1 LADATCPATGS
12 RHAANAVVEHLWE
25 NEGEITMLGSR
36 GAAAAAVSRP
46 AGQLLRAT
54 GVGKKID
61 EAVLLLPTNVELGA
75 ARCVVLRGPNG
86 SGKTTLLRILAG
98 TLPPSEGEA
107 TLDGSP
113 VDERHEATRTA
124 IAALIGAPA
133 TYRDLTL
140 VDHLVLIDSTWGH
153 AGPRADE
160 RSDEILELLEI
171 DHLAERFPHELSS
184 GQQQLFH
191 LSMVLVRP
199 SSILILDEPE
209 QRLDTDKRGLLTQ
222 ILLDRKA
229 DGSSLVVACHDPAMT
244 EALADTI
251 VDIQPA

>member
-1 LADATCPATGS
+1 
-12 RHAANAVVEHLWE
+12 
-25 NEGEITMLGSR
+25 MLGRRS
-36 GAAAAAVSRP
+36 AAAPGVGQPDLPEEP
-46 AGQLLRAT
+46 AGHLLRAI
-54 GVGKKID
+54 GASKKID
-61 EAVLLLPTNVELGA
+61 EAVLLLPTDLELGA
-75 ARCVVLRGPNG
+75 AECVVLRGPNG

-98 TLPPSEGEA
+98 TVPPSEGEA

-113 VDERHEATRTA
+113 IDERDDLTRSA

-153 AGPRADE
+153 VGEDAADRA
-160 RSDEILELLEI
+160 DEILELLEI

-209 QRLDTDKRGLLTQ
+209 QRLDTDKRDLLTR

-229 DGSSLVVACHDPAMT
+229 DGSSLLIACHDPAIT
-244 EALADTI
+244 EALADSV
-251 VDIQPA
+251 VDLLLA

>member
-1 LADATCPATGS
+1 
-12 RHAANAVVEHLWE
+12 
-25 NEGEITMLGSR
+25 MLGRR
-36 GAAAAAVSRP
+36 GTTAP
-46 AGQLLRAT
+46 AEPPVREPAKHVLRAS
-54 GVGKKID
+54 GAGKKID
-61 EAVLLLPTNVELGA
+61 EAVLLLPTDVNVGA
-75 ARCVVLRGPNG
+75 GECVVLRGPNG

-98 TLPPSEGEA
+98 TVPPSEGEA

-113 VDERHEATRTA
+113 IDERDDLTRTA

-140 VDHLVLIDSTWGH
+140 VDHLVLIESTWGQV
-153 AGPRADE
+153 GERADD
-160 RSDEILELLEI
+160 RADEILELLEI

-191 LSMVLVRP
+191 LSMVLIRP

-209 QRLDTDKRGLLTQ
+209 QRLDTDKRDLLTR

-229 DGSSLVVACHDPAMT
+229 DGSSMLIACHDPAMT
-244 EALADTI
+244 EALADTV
-251 VDIQPA
+251 VDILLA

>member
-1 LADATCPATGS
+1 
-12 RHAANAVVEHLWE
+12 
-25 NEGEITMLGSR
+25 MLGRR
-36 GAAAAAVSRP
+36 GAAVDAVREP
-46 AGQLLRAT
+46 ARHVLRAT
-54 GVGKKID
+54 GVGKRID
-61 EAVLLLPTNVELGA
+61 EAVLLLPTDVELDTA
-75 ARCVVLRGPNG
+75 ECVVLRGPNG

-98 TLPPSEGEA
+98 TVPPSEGEA

-113 VDERHEATRTA
+113 VDERRDLTRTA

-140 VDHLVLIDSTWGH
+140 ADHLVLIDSTWGN
-153 AGPRADE
+153 GGKRADD
-160 RSDEILELLEI
+160 RPDEILELLEI
-171 DHLAERFPHELSS
+171 DQLAERFPHELSS

-209 QRLDTDKRGLLTQ
+209 QRLDTDKRDLLTR
-222 ILLDRKA
+222 ILLDRKT
-229 DGSSLVVACHDPAMT
+229 DGSGLLIACHDPAMT
-244 EALADTI
+244 EALADTV

>member
-1 LADATCPATGS
+1 MLARRDV
-12 RHAANAVVEHLWE
+12 AVPV
-25 NEGEITMLGSR
+25 
-36 GAAAAAVSRP
+36 P
-46 AGQLLRAT
+46 AGHVLRAT
-54 GVGKKID
+54 GVGKKIE
-61 EAVLLLPTNVELGA
+61 EAVLLLPTDVQLGTA
-75 ARCVVLRGPNG
+75 ECVVLRGPNG

-98 TLPPSEGEA
+98 TVPPSEGEA

-113 VDERHEATRTA
+113 IDERRDLTRTA

-140 VDHLVLIDSTWGH
+140 ADHLVLINSTWSQVGRRA
-153 AGPRADE
+153 AGRPE
-160 RSDEILELLEI
+160 EILELLKI
-171 DHLAERFPHELSS
+171 NHLAERFPHELSS

-209 QRLDTDKRGLLTQ
+209 QRLDTDKRDLLTR

-229 DGSSLVVACHDPAMT
+229 DGSSLLIACHDPEMT
-244 EALADTI
+244 KALADTV
-251 VDIQPA
+251 VDILPA

>member
-1 LADATCPATGS
+1 VREVG
-12 RHAANAVVEHLWE
+12 EH
-25 NEGEITMLGSR
+25 
-36 GAAAAAVSRP
+36 V
-46 AGQLLRAT
+46 LRAI
-54 GVGKKID
+54 GVSKRID
-61 EAVLLLPTNVELGA
+61 EAVLLLPTDVELGTA
-75 ARCVVLRGPNG
+75 ECVVLRGPNG

-98 TLPPSEGEA
+98 ILPPSEGQA
-107 TLDGSP
+107 TLDGST
-113 VDERHEATRTA
+113 VDERHDRTRSA

-140 VDHLVLIDSTWGH
+140 ADHLVLIDSTWGH
-153 AGPRADE
+153 VGERADD
-160 RSDEILELLEI
+160 RADEILELLEI

-209 QRLDTDKRGLLTQ
+209 QRLDTDKRDLLTR

-229 DGSSLVVACHDPAMT
+229 DGTSLLIACHDPTMT
-244 EALADTI
+244 DALADTV
-251 VDIQPA
+251 VDIETA

>member
-1 LADATCPATGS
+1 MTRHRGDALP
-12 RHAANAVVEHLWE
+12 VVSGPVGHEL
-25 NEGEITMLGSR
+25 R
-36 GAAAAAVSRP
+36 AAA
-46 AGQLLRAT
+46 
-54 GVGKKID
+54 VGKKID
-61 EAVLLLPTNVELGA
+61 EAVLLLPTDVELGTA
-75 ARCVVLRGPNG
+75 DCVMLRGPNG

-98 TLPPSEGEA
+98 TMSPSQGEA

-113 VDERHEATRTA
+113 VDERDDSTRTA

-153 AGPRADE
+153 VGEHADA

-191 LSMVLVRP
+191 LAMVFVRP

-209 QRLDTDKRGLLTQ
+209 QRLDPDKRELLTT
-222 ILLDRKA
+222 ILLDRQA
-229 DGSSLVVACHDPAMT
+229 EGTSLVVACHDPAMT
-244 EALADTI
+244 DELADL
-251 VDIQPA
+251 VLDIKPG

>member
-1 LADATCPATGS
+1 
-12 RHAANAVVEHLWE
+12 
-25 NEGEITMLGSR
+25 MLGRRS
-36 GAAAAAVSRP
+36 AAVPVVPGP
-46 AGQLLRAT
+46 ASHVLKAT

-61 EAVLLLPTNVELGA
+61 EAVLLLPTDVELGTA
-75 ARCVVLRGPNG
+75 DCVVLRGPNG

-98 TLPPSEGEA
+98 TMSPSEGEA
-107 TLDGSP
+107 TLDGSL
-113 VDERHEATRTA
+113 VDERDDSTRTA
-124 IAALIGAPA
+124 IAALVGAPA

-153 AGPRADE
+153 AGQGADA

-171 DHLAERFPHELSS
+171 GHLAERFPHELSS

-209 QRLDTDKRGLLTQ
+209 QRLDPDKRDLLTR

-229 DGSSLVVACHDPAMT
+229 DGSGLLIVCHDPAMT
-244 EALADTI
+244 ETLADTV
-251 VDIQPA
+251 VDLQSA

>member
-1 LADATCPATGS
+1 MLRRRGTTAPAVPPVREPA
-12 RHAANAVVEHLWE
+12 RHV
-25 NEGEITMLGSR
+25 
-36 GAAAAAVSRP
+36 
-46 AGQLLRAT
+46 LRAS
-54 GVGKKID
+54 GAGKRID
-61 EAVLLLPTNVELGA
+61 EAVLLLPTDVDVSQGE
-75 ARCVVLRGPNG
+75 CVVLRGPNG

-98 TLPPSEGEA
+98 TVPPSEGEA

-113 VDERHEATRTA
+113 IDERDDPTRTA

-140 VDHLVLIDSTWGH
+140 VNHLVLIGSTWGQV
-153 AGPRADE
+153 GERADD
-160 RSDEILELLEI
+160 RADEILELLEI

-209 QRLDTDKRGLLTQ
+209 QRLDTDKRDLLTR

-229 DGSSLVVACHDPAMT
+229 DGSSMLIACHDPAMT
-244 EALADTI
+244 EALADTV
-251 VDIQPA
+251 VDILMA

>member
-1 LADATCPATGS
+1 
-12 RHAANAVVEHLWE
+12 
-25 NEGEITMLGSR
+25 MLGRR
-36 GAAAAAVSRP
+36 GRTAP
-46 AGQLLRAT
+46 AEPPVREPAKHVLRAL
-54 GVGKKID
+54 GAGKKID
-61 EAVLLLPTNVELGA
+61 EAVLLLPTDVDVGEGE
-75 ARCVVLRGPNG
+75 CVVLRGPNG

-98 TLPPSEGEA
+98 TVPPSEGEA

-113 VDERHEATRTA
+113 IDERDDFTRTA

-140 VDHLVLIDSTWGH
+140 VDHLVLIESTWGH
-153 AGPRADE
+153 VGERADD
-160 RSDEILELLEI
+160 RADEILELLEI

-209 QRLDTDKRGLLTQ
+209 QRLDTDKRDLLTR

-229 DGSSLVVACHDPAMT
+229 DGSSMLIACHDPAMT
-244 EALADTI
+244 EALADTV
-251 VDIQPA
+251 VDILLA

>member
-1 LADATCPATGS
+1 
-12 RHAANAVVEHLWE
+12 
-25 NEGEITMLGSR
+25 MLGRR
-36 GAAAAAVSRP
+36 GAAVAAAQGP
-46 AGQLLRAT
+46 AGQGPAGQGPAGHVLRAA
-54 GVGKKID
+54 GVGKRID
-61 EAVLLLPTNVELGA
+61 EAVLLLPTDVELGTA
-75 ARCVVLRGPNG
+75 ECVVLRGPNG

-98 TLPPSEGEA
+98 TLAPSEGEA

-113 VDERHEATRTA
+113 VDERHDFTRTA
-124 IAALIGAPA
+124 IAGLVGAPA

-153 AGPRADE
+153 VRERADE
-160 RSDEILELLEI
+160 RADEILELLEI

-209 QRLDTDKRGLLTQ
+209 QRLDPEKRDLLTR

-229 DGSSLVVACHDPAMT
+229 AGSGLLIACHDPAMT
-244 EALADTI
+244 DALADTV
-251 VDIQPA
+251 VDLQSA

>member
-1 LADATCPATGS
+1 
-12 RHAANAVVEHLWE
+12 VVKDLGQTK
-25 NEGEITMLGSR
+25 GETTMLGR
-36 GAAAAAVSRP
+36 HGAAVPVVPGP
-46 AGQLLRAT
+46 ASHVLKAT

-61 EAVLLLPTNVELGA
+61 EAVLLLPADVELA
-75 ARCVVLRGPNG
+75 AAECVVLRGPNG

-98 TLPPSEGEA
+98 TLSASEGTA

-113 VDERHEATRTA
+113 VDERHDSTRTA

-140 VDHLVLIDSTWGH
+140 VDHLVLIDSTWGRVGQT
-153 AGPRADE
+153 ADDRA
-160 RSDEILELLEI
+160 DEILELLEI

-199 SSILILDEPE
+199 SSILLLDEPE
-209 QRLDTDKRGLLTQ
+209 QRLDPDKRDLLTR

-229 DGSSLVVACHDPAMT
+229 GGSGLLIACHDPAMT
-244 EALADTI
+244 DALADTV
-251 VDIQPA
+251 VDIVSA

>member
-1 LADATCPATGS
+1 M
-12 RHAANAVVEHLWE
+12 ANLRDT
-25 NEGEITMLGSR
+25 EGETIILRRR
-36 GAAAAAVSRP
+36 GAAIPVVREP
-46 AGQLLRAT
+46 DLRVLRAT
-54 GVGKKID
+54 GVSKRID
-61 EAVLLLPTNVELGA
+61 EAVLLLPTDVELGKA
-75 ARCVVLRGPNG
+75 QCVVLRGPNG
-86 SGKTTLLRILAG
+86 CGKTTLLRILAG
-98 TLPPSEGEA
+98 TMPPSDGEA
-107 TLDGSP
+107 TLDGFI
-113 VDERHEATRTA
+113 VDERNDLTRTA

-140 VDHLVLIDSTWGH
+140 ADHLVLISSTWSRVEGH
-153 AGPRADE
+153 VAGRP
-160 RSDEILELLEI
+160 DEILELLEI

-209 QRLDTDKRGLLTQ
+209 QRLDTDKRDLLTR

-229 DGSSLVVACHDPAMT
+229 TGDSLLIACHDPAMT
-244 EALADTI
+244 EALADTV

>member
-1 LADATCPATGS
+1 VLGRRGS
-12 RHAANAVVEHLWE
+12 AIPTARD
-25 NEGEITMLGSR
+25 
-36 GAAAAAVSRP
+36 P
-46 AGQLLRAT
+46 AGHVLRAT
-54 GVGKKID
+54 GVGKRID
-61 EAVLLLPTNVELGA
+61 EAVLLLPTDVNVGPEQ
-75 ARCVVLRGPNG
+75 CVVLRGPNG

-98 TLPPSEGEA
+98 TIPPSEGEA

-113 VDERHEATRTA
+113 VDERHDLTRTA

-153 AGPRADE
+153 VGDGADDRAE
-160 RSDEILELLEI
+160 KILEQLEI
-171 DHLAERFPHELSS
+171 NHLEERFPHELSS

-191 LSMVLVRP
+191 LAMVLVRP

-209 QRLDTDKRGLLTQ
+209 QRLDTDKRDLLTQ

-229 DGSSLVVACHDPAMT
+229 DGSSLLIACHDPAMT
-244 EALADTI
+244 EALADTV
-251 VDIQPA
+251 VDIRFE

>member
-1 LADATCPATGS
+1 
-12 RHAANAVVEHLWE
+12 
-25 NEGEITMLGSR
+25 MLGRR
-36 GAAAAAVSRP
+36 GAAIP
-46 AGQLLRAT
+46 ALQEPASHVLRAA
-54 GVGKKID
+54 GVGKKIE
-61 EAVLLLPTNVELGA
+61 EAVLLLPTDVALGA
-75 ARCVVLRGPNG
+75 AECVVLRGPNG

-98 TLPPSEGEA
+98 TMAPSQGEA
-107 TLDGSP
+107 TLDGSA
-113 VDERHEATRTA
+113 VDERHDSTRTA

-140 VDHLVLIDSTWGH
+140 VDHLILIDSTWGH
-153 AGPRADE
+153 VGPQAGE
-160 RSDEILELLEI
+160 RSNEILELLEI

-209 QRLDTDKRGLLTQ
+209 QRLDPDKRDLLSR

-229 DGSSLVVACHDPAMT
+229 DGSGMLIACHDPAMT
-244 EALADTI
+244 EVLADTV
-251 VDIQPA
+251 VDLESA